1 MKAIV
6 SEMVKTWDDVI
17 KEFEDDILP
26 KLRAGRSSKAF
37 STS

>member
-17 KEFEDDILP
+17 KEFEDDILDIV
-26 KLRAGRSSKAF
+26 RDKAV
-37 STS
+37 S